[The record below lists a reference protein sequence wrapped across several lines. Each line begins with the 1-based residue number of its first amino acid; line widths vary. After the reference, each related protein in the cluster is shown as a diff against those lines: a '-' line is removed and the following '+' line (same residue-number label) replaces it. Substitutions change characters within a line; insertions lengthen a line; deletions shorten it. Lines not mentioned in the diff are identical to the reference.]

1 MKHISLEF
9 CGWGNLCYTETESL
23 KTVLPS
29 TTWKVGN
36 VELLSKV
43 IYKVDIQS
51 ASWFLFTAYSKVPK
65 ERNKLRKE

>member
-1 MKHISLEF
+1 
-9 CGWGNLCYTETESL
+9 
-23 KTVLPS
+23 
-29 TTWKVGN
+29 
-36 VELLSKV
+36 V